1 MLFQANKDAQRP
13 GVGWGGEG
21 RRRLGRGGVGSGA
34 EGREGNFYLKFGHLN
49 NSDNFVLNTPA
60 EIDRQTD
67 ILVHRKVPSSVKNA
81 FSFTL

>member
-1 MLFQANKDAQRP
+1 MGRGGEAT
-13 GVGWGGEG
+13 VGEG
-21 RRRLGRGGVGSGA
+21 R
-34 EGREGNFYLKFGHLN
+34 GREWSGREGGNFYLKFGHLN
-49 NSDNFVLNTPA
+49 NSDNFFLNRPA